1 MKKSTIISIL
11 MFAILLTSSC
21 NAWLDVKP
29 TNEKEREDQFSTVN
43 GFRSALIGCYLNL
56 KDKSLYGEAMTMTTI
71 EYLAQ
76 LWESKSDNVK
86 NFMNLD
92 WSADYSKSQM
102 LATFSKMY
110 NTINQ
115 LNDILIQLDVQGE
128 EAIPQD
134 EIRNLVKGEA
144 LAMRAFCH
152 FDILRLFGP
161 SPKDPNKTSVSLPYS
176 ETCGYDLIP
185 YYTYDTYVEKLWED
199 IDRAD
204 SLLQLVDP
212 VQNFTFGD
220 LNNPTMMLQNSQIIS
235 DFQAYRQVRFNYW
248 AVKALKARMALYLGD
263 KTVAYENAKFLID
276 ARVKGKPIGDM
287 ASFSYDVGREWFTLP
302 SETIF
307 AVNCYDLIT
316 SIENI
321 FQNRQNVLYKFPDQ
335 GTLIVEL
342 FENQSSDARLQLWT
356 DMSYQTERH
365 QGLCKY
371 WQQDEEENTD
381 AMIYGQQIPIFR
393 MSEIYLIAAEC
404 APSLEESNALMD
416 VFRGDR
422 ALQPIVYADQSQ
434 LNAAILK
441 EYLKEFYAEGQMFF
455 TYKRIGATEMIWNET
470 RKIEVSEYQIP
481 LPEEEY
487 TNK

>member
-1 MKKSTIISIL
+1 
-11 MFAILLTSSC
+11 
-21 NAWLDVKP
+21 
-29 TNEKEREDQFSTVN
+29 
-43 GFRSALIGCYLNL
+43 
-56 KDKSLYGEAMTMTTI
+56 
-71 EYLAQ
+71 
-76 LWESKSDNVK
+76 
-86 NFMNLD
+86 
-92 WSADYSKSQM
+92 
-102 LATFSKMY
+102 
-110 NTINQ
+110 
-115 LNDILIQLDVQGE
+115 
-128 EAIPQD
+128 
-134 EIRNLVKGEA
+134 
-144 LAMRAFCH
+144 
-152 FDILRLFGP
+152 
-161 SPKDPNKTSVSLPYS
+161 
-176 ETCGYDLIP
+176 
-185 YYTYDTYVEKLWED
+185 
-199 IDRAD
+199 
-204 SLLQLVDP
+204 
-212 VQNFTFGD
+212 
-220 LNNPTMMLQNSQIIS
+220 
-235 DFQAYRQVRFNYW
+235 
-248 AVKALKARMALYLGD
+248 MALYLGD

-276 ARVKGKPIGDM
+276 ARVKRKPIGDM

-335 GTLIVEL
+335 GTLIAEL

-365 QGLCKY
+365 QGLRKY
-371 WQQDEEENTD
+371 WQQDEEENSD

-393 MSEIYLIAAEC
+393 MSEMYLIAAEC

-487 TNK
+487 TNN